1 MQPYLIASLDHV
13 NCSIGSLMSRQVF
26 SLIVGIGLN
35 WGKLTTCS
43 IRILTICIF
52 FLFPNLVF
60 RADFGFRLR
69 QYLIN
74 TYLVLFF

>member
-26 SLIVGIGLN
+26 SLIVGIGLKK
-35 WGKLTTCS
+35 GKLTNCS
-43 IRILTICIF
+43 IRILTICI

-69 QYLIN
+69 QYLTN